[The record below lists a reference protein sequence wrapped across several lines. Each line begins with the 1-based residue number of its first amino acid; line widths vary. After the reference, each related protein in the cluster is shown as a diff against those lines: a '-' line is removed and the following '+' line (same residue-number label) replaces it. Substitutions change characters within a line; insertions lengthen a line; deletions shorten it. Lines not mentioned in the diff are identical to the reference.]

1 MGLHLYPLQQG
12 LVRVKVSGWSSVS
25 QSNVA
30 LVPLKNLSH
39 LTLLCQMV
47 TALITVSR
55 PLPFQCLSSDVH
67 TQPAPPAPPQ
77 HLHPGLFII
86 PLKTQASSDN
96 RQRTT
101 WTACDLLDVDCG
113 IEKNADPP
121 LPSSSEIRNWWG
133 ACCCWWLLLTVQT
146 GSNSS
151 LSTLSLYLRWE
162 WRHLERCDSFMVRR
176 DCRSELKRRFRGVSC
191 RVIIYVWISC
201 LWKWTLSL
209 RHQRTFCEK

>member
-121 LPSSSEIRNWWG
+121 SPPHLKSGTDGGHVAADGCSWQSRQDLTALCQPSHCIWG
-133 ACCCWWLLLTVQT
+133 ESGDTWRGA
-146 GSNSS
+146 
-151 LSTLSLYLRWE
+151 TLSWWE
-162 WRHLERCDSFMVRR
+162 GTAG
-176 DCRSELKRRFRGVSC
+176 RS
-191 RVIIYVWISC
+191 
-201 LWKWTLSL
+201 
-209 RHQRTFCEK
+209 